1 MTMPTHYL
9 FRYTNSYG
17 EKFYFV
23 SLGEEWKERPGFFP
37 VSATTPHMDR
47 ACKFECLK
55 DALEVWVKSNRVP
68 GWVAL
73 EVTEGGVREVE
84 L

>member
-1 MTMPTHYL
+1 MTPHYL
-9 FRYTNSYG
+9 LRYTNPYG

-23 SLGEEWKERPGFFP
+23 SLGEPWPERPGLYP
-37 VSATTPHMDR
+37 IAATTTHMDR
-47 ACKFECLK
+47 AFQFNCLK
-55 DALEVWVKSNRVP
+55 DALDVWVKSNRVP

-73 EVTEGGVREVE
+73 EVAETGMREVE